1 MSFESLHQSVSL
13 RFAMASAIGLS
24 ASTASAAVI
33 AANGLNNSTTFTSV
47 DTNLTA
53 TVGTNTGSGYSS
65 LGNTEGSH
73 WMFFTN
79 SSTTNTSTPTVG
91 EIRFSFS
98 LTPASGY
105 RITLDATDS
114 VTWDIGAYASSTG
127 TLGGL
132 VFYSQVYISDTSDF
146 SNILATSSVYSI
158 SAASNGTPV
167 SNTAPTIG
175 SSITNHTGPLYFG
188 FAFGDN
194 SGAGDKSG
202 RLDNIIVN
210 GTVSAVPE
218 PGVALLSGFGL
229 LALLRRRRA

>member
-33 AANGLNNSTTFTSV
+33 AANGLNNSTAFTSV

-53 TVGTNTGSGYSS
+53 TVGTNTGSGYST
-65 LGNTEGSH
+65 LGETEGTH
-73 WMFFTN
+73 WMYFTN
-79 SSTTNTSTPTVG
+79 SSTTNTTTPTVG

-114 VTWDIGAYASSTG
+114 VTWDIGAYADSAAS
-127 TLGGL
+127 GGL
-132 VFYSQVYISDTSDF
+132 VFYSTVYISDTSDF
-146 SNILATSSVYSI
+146 SNILATSSVFSV
-158 SAASNGTPV
+158 SAASNSNPV
-167 SNTAPTIG
+167 SSTAPAMG
-175 SSITNHTGPLYFG
+175 SSITNHPGPLYFG

-194 SGAGDKSG
+194 STSGNKSG